1 MKHFAIIAACI
12 LLAGCGSLNQAIRAY
27 GTTAYEDA
35 KQANDLRVDALK
47 IGLCSTP
54 YSAIQRNPEI
64 KPAVMAMCG
73 PL

>member
-1 MKHFAIIAACI
+1 MKAAILI
-12 LLAGCGSLNQAIRAY
+12 LCLPLAGCGSLNQAIRAY

-64 KPAVMAMCG
+64 KPAILAMCG

>member
-1 MKHFAIIAACI
+1 MKKIAI
-12 LLAGCGSLNQAIRAY
+12 LLLAFALSGCGSLTQAIRAY

-54 YSAIQRNPEI
+54 YSAIQRNPDI
-64 KPAVMAMCG
+64 KPAVLAACG

>member
-1 MKHFAIIAACI
+1 MKKITI
-12 LLAGCGSLNQAIRAY
+12 LILAGALSGCGSLTQAIRAY

-64 KPAVMAMCG
+64 KPAVLATCG

>member
-1 MKHFAIIAACI
+1 MKAAILILCL

-64 KPAVMAMCG
+64 KPAVLALCG

>member
-1 MKHFAIIAACI
+1 MKAALLI
-12 LLAGCGSLNQAIRAY
+12 LCVALSGCGSLTQSIRAY
-27 GTTAYEDA
+27 GTVAYEDS
-35 KQANDLRVDALK
+35 KQANDLRIDALK

-64 KPAVMAMCG
+64 KKAIITLCG

>member
-1 MKHFAIIAACI
+1 MRSVLLLALAAT
-12 LLAGCGSLNQAIRAY
+12 LAGCGSLTQSIRAY
-27 GTTAYEDA
+27 GTVAYDDA

-54 YSAIQRNPEI
+54 YSAVQRNPEI
-64 KPAVMAMCG
+64 KPAVLALCG

>member
-1 MKHFAIIAACI
+1 MKTAILI
-12 LLAGCGSLNQAIRAY
+12 LCLPLAGCGSFNQAIRAY

-64 KPAVMAMCG
+64 KPAVQALCG

>member
-1 MKHFAIIAACI
+1 MKPTIIIFCI
-12 LLAGCGSLNQAIRAY
+12 ALSGCGSLNQAIRAY

-54 YSAIQRNPEI
+54 YSAIQRNPDI
-64 KPAVMAMCG
+64 KGAVLALCG

>member
-1 MKHFAIIAACI
+1 MKKIIVI
-12 LLAGCGSLNQAIRAY
+12 ILSVLLAGCGSLTQSIRAY
-27 GTTAYEDA
+27 GTVAHEDA

-64 KPAVMAMCG
+64 KPAVLALCG

>member
-1 MKHFAIIAACI
+1 MKKITLTFLCAS
-12 LLAGCGSLNQAIRAY
+12 LAGCGSLNQAIRAY

-35 KQANDLRVDALK
+35 KQANDLRVDALR

-64 KPAVMAMCG
+64 KPAVLAMCG

>member
-1 MKHFAIIAACI
+1 MKKIIVII
-12 LLAGCGSLNQAIRAY
+12 LSVLLTGCGSLNQAIRAY

-64 KPAVMAMCG
+64 KPAILALCG

>member
-1 MKHFAIIAACI
+1 MKKIPLIVACM
-12 LLAGCGSLNQAIRAY
+12 LLAACGSLNQAIRAY

-64 KPAVMAMCG
+64 KPAILATCG

>member
-1 MKHFAIIAACI
+1 MKAGI
-12 LLAGCGSLNQAIRAY
+12 LVLSIMLTGCGSFTQSIRAY
-27 GTTAYEDA
+27 GTVAYEDA
-35 KQANDLRVDALK
+35 KQANDLRVDSLK

-64 KPAVMAMCG
+64 KPAVLALCG